1 MKNNDFAFYVSKFLT
16 EYLAG
21 ERNLSP
27 NTINSYRDTIVQ
39 LISFLIHNKSA
50 RLENIGIQIITKSTV
65 EEFLDYLEAS
75 RGCSIRT
82 RNQRLAAIHSL
93 FRYIGV
99 SDPKYLFQSQQIL
112 SIPNKKSIQREMVY
126 LSLNETKTLLSSPD
140 VNTPSGRRDQAILCL
155 LYDSGCRVQELADLT
170 VKDIR
175 LETPEQVK
183 LTGKGRKNRSVP
195 LMKETAAIL
204 KRYIHEQG
212 LDCPEKF
219 DRPLFFNSQ
228 GKKLTRQG
236 ITYILKKYTSENALE
251 ITPHSLR
258 HSKAMHLTE
267 SDVNPV
273 FIRDFLGHSDLKT
286 TQIYSRASV
295 EMKRKAINT
304 LFETSPLPAKPAAK
318 NTDWTEDKN
327 LMDWLRAL

>member
-1 MKNNDFAFYVSKFLT
+1 MKNIDFAFYVSKFLT
-16 EYLAG
+16 EYLVG

-27 NTINSYRDTIVQ
+27 NTINSYRDSIVQ
-39 LISFLIHNKSA
+39 LISFMIHIKSS
-50 RLENIGIQIITKSTV
+50 RLESISISDLTKSSV
-65 EEFLDYLEAS
+65 EEFLNYVETS
-75 RGCSIRT
+75 KGCSIST

-93 FRYIGV
+93 FRYIGM

-112 SIPNKKSIQREMVY
+112 SIPNKKSLQKEMVY
-126 LSLNETKTLLSSPD
+126 LSMEETKTLLSSPD
-140 VNTPSGRRDQAILCL
+140 INTPSGRRDQAILCL

-170 VKDIR
+170 VKDLR

-183 LTGKGRKNRSVP
+183 LTGKGRKRRSVP
-195 LMKETAAIL
+195 LLKETAAVM
-204 KRYIHEQG
+204 KRYLHEQG
-212 LDCPEKF
+212 LDGSDKL
-219 DRPLFFNSQ
+219 DHPLFFNSQ
-228 GKKLTRQG
+228 RNKLTRQG
-236 ITYILKKYTSENALE
+236 ISYILKKYTSEKAPE

-286 TQIYSRASV
+286 TQIYSRTSV

-304 LFETSPLPAKPAAK
+304 LFENNPLPAQSAK
-318 NTDWTEDKN
+318 VKSDWTEDKN

>member
-1 MKNNDFAFYVSKFLT
+1 MKNYDFALYVSKFLT

-27 NTINSYRDTIVQ
+27 NTINSYRDSIVQ
-39 LISFLIHNKSA
+39 LISFMIHNNSV
-50 RLENIGIQIITKSTV
+50 RLESISISDLTKSTV
-65 EEFLDYLEAS
+65 EEFLDYLEIS
-75 RGCSIRT
+75 KGCSNST

-93 FRYIGV
+93 FRYIGM

-112 SIPNKKSIQREMVY
+112 SIPNKKTLQKEMVY
-126 LSLNETKTLLSSPD
+126 LSMDETKALLSSPD
-140 VNTPSGRRDQAILCL
+140 TNTPSGRRDQAILCL
-155 LYDSGCRVQELADLT
+155 LYDSGCRVQELADLA

-183 LTGKGRKNRSVP
+183 LTGKGRKKRSVP
-195 LMKETAAIL
+195 LLKETAAVM
-204 KRYIHEQG
+204 KRYLHEHS
-212 LDCPEKF
+212 LDRPDKL
-219 DRPLFFNSQ
+219 DHPLFFNNQ

-236 ITYILKKYTSENALE
+236 ITYILKKYTSKNALE

-286 TQIYSRASV
+286 TQIYSRTSV
-295 EMKRKAINT
+295 EMKRKALGT
-304 LFETSPLPAKPAAK
+304 LFENNPLPAEPTKK
-318 NTDWTEDKN
+318 KSDWTEDKN